1 MAIATLAERGELSR
15 AARSFLRTEAGSAV
29 LLLGAA
35 VLALL
40 WTNLLGGYEEFWHT
54 ELTLTLGGREFGL
67 DLRHWVNDGLMV
79 LFFLSVG
86 LEIARETTLGE
97 LRGVRALVAPSL
109 GALGGL
115 AVPAA
120 LYLLFNAGGAGAAAW
135 GVPISTDTAA
145 LLGVLALV
153 GPRCPDQLRV
163 FLLALAIVDDI
174 GAVLAIALFYTD
186 EVDVVALLLAVGLFA
201 ALLGLRFV
209 HFWRT
214 PVYVAIGVAMW
225 LAVLRSGVHPSVVGV
240 AMGLLVNAYAPR
252 RYDIARVQVT
262 GRSFLVDPTPD
273 RAAAAQAAV
282 TEAVSPNE
290 RLQLRIQPWSSYVI
304 VPLFV
309 LANAGVLLT
318 AETLRAAGD
327 VADHVGHRGRARGGQ
342 ADRRDRGHV
351 AGAEDTPG
359 CSAGHPALGPAGRRR
374 GPVGDRV
381 HRGAVRHRAGPGRPG
396 ARRRGQDR
404 DPGRVDPGRRR
415 RLVDLPAGGGARR
428 PVRAERAAGAA
439 ATTVATGGVAPLLG
453 VDARSFV
460 SARVTGDDAAQARLP
475 SGSAGRRAGSSAARV
490 RARPG
495 PVLRVSNR
503 TVTRPCPAP
512 CTQPCPC
519 SA

>member
-1 MAIATLAERGELSR
+1 VAIATLAERGELSR

-29 LLLGAA
+29 LLLTAA
-35 VLALL
+35 VLALV
-40 WTNLLGGYEEFWHT
+40 WTNLLEGYEEFWHT
-54 ELTLTLGGREFGL
+54 GLTLALGGATFGL

-97 LRGVRALVAPSL
+97 LRGVRAVMAPAL

-115 AVPAA
+115 VVPAGV
-120 LYLLFNAGGAGAAAW
+120 YLLFNAGGAGAAAW
-135 GVPISTDTAA
+135 GVPISTDTAV

-214 PVYVAIGVAMW
+214 PVYVVIGVVMW

-252 RYDIARVQVT
+252 RYDIARVGLL
-262 GRSFLVDPTPD
+262 GRSFLVDPTAD
-273 RAAAAQAAV
+273 RAAATQAAV

-309 LANAGVLLT
+309 LANAGVEVT
-318 AETLRAAGD
+318 GETLRAA
-327 VADHVGHRGRARGGQ
+327 VASPITWGIVVGLVIGKPIGVVVGTWVALRTHLGTVPDTLRWGQLIGGAGLSGIGFTVALFVTELALTDEELIADAKIGILVGSALAALVGWLIFRLAGERGGQ
-342 ADRRDRGHV
+342 CAPSG
-351 AGAEDTPG
+351 
-359 CSAGHPALGPAGRRR
+359 L
-374 GPVGDRV
+374 PVL
-381 HRGAVRHRAGPGRPG
+381 PPRPW
-396 ARRRGQDR
+396 
-404 DPGRVDPGRRR
+404 
-415 RLVDLPAGGGARR
+415 R
-428 PVRAERAAGAA
+428 PVE
-439 ATTVATGGVAPLLG
+439 
-453 VDARSFV
+453 
-460 SARVTGDDAAQARLP
+460 
-475 SGSAGRRAGSSAARV
+475 
-490 RARPG
+490 
-495 PVLRVSNR
+495 
-503 TVTRPCPAP
+503 
-512 CTQPCPC
+512 
-519 SA
+519 